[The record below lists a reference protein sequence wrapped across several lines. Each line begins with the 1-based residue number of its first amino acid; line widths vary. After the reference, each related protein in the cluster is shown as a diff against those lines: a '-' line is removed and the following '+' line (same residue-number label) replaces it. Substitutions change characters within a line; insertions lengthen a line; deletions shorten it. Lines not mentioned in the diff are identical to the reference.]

1 MRRNATPLAPLRR
14 KAHPPRPSQV
24 PRELCECARLEVLK
38 LSRNRLCGPI
48 PRELG
53 DCTRLEQ
60 LNLSRNT
67 LSGEVPA
74 SLANLSELR
83 ELLLDGNKELTISA
97 QIQAA
102 IEAAS
107 PNAEILR
114 FPPVIDARPPDV
126 AEPTDEKAYL

>member
-1 MRRNATPLAPLRR
+1 M
-14 KAHPPRPSQV
+14 
-24 PRELCECARLEVLK
+24 
-38 LSRNRLCGPI
+38 
-48 PRELG
+48 
-53 DCTRLEQ
+53 
-60 LNLSRNT
+60 
-67 LSGEVPA
+67 PA

-114 FPPVIDARPPDV
+114 FLRFPPVIDARPPDA
-126 AEPTDEKAYL
+126 AEPTDEKA

>member
-97 QIQAA
+97 QIQVA

-114 FPPVIDARPPDV
+114 FPPVDARPPD
-126 AEPTDEKAYL
+126 AADPTDEKEVRL